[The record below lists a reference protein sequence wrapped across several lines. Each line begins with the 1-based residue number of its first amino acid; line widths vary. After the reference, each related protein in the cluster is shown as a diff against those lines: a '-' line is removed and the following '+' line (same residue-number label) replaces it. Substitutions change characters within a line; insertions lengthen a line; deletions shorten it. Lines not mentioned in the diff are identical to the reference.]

1 MNSEIGKDL
10 YISRNVKKA
19 YKASYI
25 MGIIQSV
32 LINILQFISSIFKDK
47 EPYTLKKWNKDSY
60 STQNYNNYK
69 PIKYPDPDNVFIFK
83 HLENNIQ

>member
-19 YKASYI
+19 YKTSNI

-32 LINILQFISSIFKDK
+32 LINILQFISSIFKGK

-69 PIKYPDPDNVFIFK
+69 PIIYPDPDNVFIFK